1 MQSMQIS
8 WQGYWG
14 GLPFPPPVDHIL
26 SEPSPKTHV
35 SWVALHGMAHSFI
48 ELCKPLHHDKAVIRE
63 GGHGHEFGQTL
74 GDGEGQTGLAC
85 CSPWSCRVERD
96 WVMEKRQH
104 KTSVDSVIHQI
115 LHTQLVPKTY
125 CFFIFCIPIENL
137 IAGHL
142 EKELFS
148 SQCRMYIL
156 CLV

>member
-1 MQSMQIS
+1 M
-8 WQGYWG
+8 
-14 GLPFPPPVDHIL
+14 DHIL
-26 SEPSPKTHV
+26 SELSTMTCPSL
-35 SWVALHGMAHSFI
+35 VALRGMVRSII

-125 CFFIFCIPIENL
+125 CFFIFCIPMENL